1 MTRCFNPI
9 RTIVI
14 RFIVLAFA
22 SQLAGGEELDAN
34 EYRKIKWSYFQGEK
48 YAFGLKREVVEEM
61 PTWNIGQKMAP
72 KVSPQGAYKVAK
84 SWLDTLPL
92 EDGFRWDLDLLAL
105 EPVDIEKGKW
115 VWYVSFEYEVLEGGS
130 SGPAPT
136 MGIYVTLDGKLVQPV
151 ISKWKK

>member
-1 MTRCFNPI
+1 M
-9 RTIVI
+9 
-14 RFIVLAFA
+14 
-22 SQLAGGEELDAN
+22 
-34 EYRKIKWSYFQGEK
+34 
-48 YAFGLKREVVEEM
+48 
-61 PTWNIGQKMAP
+61 
-72 KVSPQGAYKVAK
+72 AK